1 MDTQYI
7 IVQLVSSIILLLFSL
22 MVKLQKD
29 IKTMLLILSVLNLSL
44 VILNKEYYYLK
55 LFISSTIIITGSIQ
69 LGEYFIENDQML
81 EISYFTYGL
90 VILLGLILD
99 IFHIHIKLGKKW
111 LFPVRMIEERFL
123 FIMGLYFLNLVLI
136 CVYYFNLKY
145 TFIDHTLFAF
155 ILSLSVIK
163 ILLLLYGR
171 FTKTEVID
179 NEITW
184 CCKKIQY
191 ERVNFDRLDEET
203 TTELYIG
210 TALNSPIIK
219 ETLDTLLLFST
230 GFFYG
235 TNKTNSEI
243 FLMLSLF
250 IVSTIVLAKNKV

>member
-1 MDTQYI
+1 MDTLYI
-7 IVQLVSSIILLLFSL
+7 IIQLISSIFLLLFSL
-22 MVKLQKD
+22 VIELQND
-29 IKTMLLILSVLNLSL
+29 IKTLLLILSVLNLSL
-44 VILNKEYYYLK
+44 LILNKESYYLK
-55 LFISSTIIITGSIQ
+55 LFISSTIIITGSIE
-69 LGEYFIENDQML
+69 LGEYFIQKDQ
-81 EISYFTYGL
+81 IVDVSYFTYGF
-90 VILLGLILD
+90 VIFLGVILD
-99 IFHIHIKLGKKW
+99 IFHVHIKLEKKW

-123 FIMGLYFLNLVLI
+123 FLMGLYFLNLVFI

-145 TFIDHTLFAF
+145 TFIDHTIFAF
-155 ILSLSVIK
+155 ILSLLVIK
-163 ILLLLYGR
+163 IILLLYGR

-184 CCKKIQY
+184 CFRKIQY
-191 ERVNFDRLDEET
+191 ERVNFDRLDEES

-210 TALNSPIIK
+210 TAFNSPIIK
-219 ETLDTLLLFST
+219 ETLDILLLSST